1 MRQYLL
7 ETNGQSD
14 VSYIFLEIS
23 RQRSDI
29 YWLPYDTG
37 HAVDFIV
44 DENMLW
50 FFPSKQGRP
59 RLKSE
64 SREIYLMNTLPY
76 LTLPYAWCYQP
87 ANSED
92 HQEFSYVELLYLL

>member
-14 VSYIFLEIS
+14 VSYILLEIS

-29 YWLPYDTG
+29 YWLSDGTG

-44 DENMLW
+44 DENILW
-50 FFPSKQGRP
+50 NFP
-59 RLKSE
+59 LKTGKAEVGVGFSG
-64 SREIYLMNTLPY
+64 NLP
-76 LTLPYAWCYQP
+76 
-87 ANSED
+87 
-92 HQEFSYVELLYLL
+92 

>member
-29 YWLPYDTG
+29 YWLPDGTG

-44 DENMLW
+44 DENIL
-50 FFPSKQGRP
+50 
-59 RLKSE
+59 
-64 SREIYLMNTLPY
+64 
-76 LTLPYAWCYQP
+76 
-87 ANSED
+87 
-92 HQEFSYVELLYLL
+92 

>member
-7 ETNGQSD
+7 ETNGQFN

-29 YWLPYDTG
+29 YWLSNGTG

-50 FFPSKQGRP
+50 FFPS
-59 RLKSE
+59 
-64 SREIYLMNTLPY
+64 
-76 LTLPYAWCYQP
+76 
-87 ANSED
+87 
-92 HQEFSYVELLYLL
+92 

>member
-29 YWLPYDTG
+29 YWLPNGIG

-50 FFPSKQGRP
+50 FFPSRQGRP
-59 RLKSE
+59 RLKFGISGKF
-64 SREIYLMNTLPY
+64 TL
-76 LTLPYAWCYQP
+76 
-87 ANSED
+87 
-92 HQEFSYVELLYLL
+92 